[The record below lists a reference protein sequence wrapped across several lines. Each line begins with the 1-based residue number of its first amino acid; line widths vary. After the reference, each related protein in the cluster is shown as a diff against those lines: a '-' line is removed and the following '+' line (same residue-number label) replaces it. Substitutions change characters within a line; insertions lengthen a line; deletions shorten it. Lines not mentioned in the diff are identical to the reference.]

1 MYSAAEIAELAALG
15 MNALT
20 LFPSGHTVD
29 EAEKAATNVSKLL
42 SELEQSG
49 CCDSVQF
56 TYYGFDES
64 HSLDNLKTTFG
75 YLKRRFPDLLS
86 LTTAQGFRYAP
97 DAIRGL
103 NIDIPTPIMD
113 QASSMIANLSDCVRG
128 GAEVWTY
135 VSPEPYGDF
144 LNWRID
150 NPLFEPRLIFW
161 QTSMLRLSGFLY
173 EGVNAWGDN
182 FTLIDEAALASPFL
196 DKRIWAFNSERP
208 RAVGV
213 KMLTWPGKA
222 GPIASLRLA
231 AIRDGLEDFGYFAL
245 LRKTA
250 DGSRLPAVFA
260 NVTSPNDFRQHISGT
275 RTELGWMMARRHEV
289 ARMIERHRQRA
300 DE

>member
-1 MYSAAEIAELAALG
+1 
-15 MNALT
+15 
-20 LFPSGHTVD
+20 V
-29 EAEKAATNVSKLL
+29 
-42 SELEQSG
+42 
-49 CCDSVQF
+49 
-56 TYYGFDES
+56 
-64 HSLDNLKTTFG
+64 
-75 YLKRRFPDLLS
+75 
-86 LTTAQGFRYAP
+86 
-97 DAIRGL
+97 IRGL

-113 QASSMIANLSDCVRG
+113 QASSMIANLSECVRDG
-128 GAEVWTY
+128 VEVWTY

-196 DKRIWAFNSERP
+196 DKRIWAFNSERR

-245 LRKTA
+245 LRKTP
-250 DGSRLPAVFA
+250 DGSRLPAIFA

-275 RTELGWMMARRHEV
+275 RTELGWMMGRRHEV
-289 ARMIERHRQRA
+289 ARMIERHRQRV